1 MSADNI
7 MSVVD
12 VTTTFI
18 EKKKTKKK
26 IQETT
31 TKTFVFFC

>member
-18 EKKKTKKK
+18 EKKKTKK

>member
-18 EKKKTKKK
+18 EKKKNEK